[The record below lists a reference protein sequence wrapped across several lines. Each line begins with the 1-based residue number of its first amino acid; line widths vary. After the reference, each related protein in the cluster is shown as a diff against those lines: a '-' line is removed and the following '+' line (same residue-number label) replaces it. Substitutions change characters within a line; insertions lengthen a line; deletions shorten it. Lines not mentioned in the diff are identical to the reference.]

1 MMIEYTDQ
9 EMTEAYCHLIWAQGL
24 IDFVLRAG
32 FDLTSD
38 PVETE
43 GSLISIFSILQDYLK
58 PTESIMD
65 NLDMGHTVRKK
76 PEETDTEKET
86 AAAGA

>member
-1 MMIEYTDQ
+1 MIKEYTTK
-9 EMTEAYCHLIWAQGL
+9 EVTNAYEHLIWAQGL

-43 GSLISIFSILQDYLK
+43 GSLLSIFSILEEYLH
-58 PTESIMD
+58 PTEIIMS
-65 NLDMGHTVRKK
+65 NLDSGYTLRKK
-76 PEETDTEKET
+76 SEETET
-86 AAAGA
+86 ATKDA